1 MAGPR
6 QARYRAVARQDGRVR
21 TVADAGVA
29 ISGFVDHH
37 THLLTEAAG
46 TPFPWQGT
54 TVRAF
59 HERVRRDGTTPMD
72 VPETPAGGSLEER
85 ARRLYQG
92 LGRAA
97 AGGLVEIT
105 EMGMRQW
112 WYLDALASLGDRPLP
127 ARVRIYL
134 ASGLA
139 ERSVPAELDAR
150 RSDCGPWVRLEGVKF
165 YADGWLVPRT
175 CAMCRNFDD
184 EDTAGILFQD
194 SSTLARRIEPFAA
207 KGWRIATHAIGDRAV
222 EAVLDAYDMTW
233 GGDRQAIAAAMPRIE
248 HGSVLP
254 EELAS
259 RVAAMGVAV
268 CIQPSFPVTD
278 AAQVPVALGAGRTDA
293 AYPWASLADSRAR
306 LLVGSDFPIE
316 VIEPLVSLARLVNG
330 RSDRM
335 GFASAG
341 TAPARS
347 RLPVR
352 LAVQLCTDQA
362 AGRTLLSADPVRVPA
377 AAIDQIEVC
386 GTEPGPFS

>member
-1 MAGPR
+1 V
-6 QARYRAVARQDGRVR
+6 RA
-21 TVADAGVA
+21 VADAGVA

-72 VPETPAGGSLEER
+72 VPEIPTGGSLKER

-97 AGGLVEIT
+97 ASGLVEVT
-105 EMGMRQW
+105 EMGMRHW
-112 WYLDALASLGDRPLP
+112 WYLDALASLRERPLP
-127 ARVRIYL
+127 ARVRVYL

-150 RSDCGPWVRLEGVKF
+150 RADCGSWVRLDGVKF
-165 YADGWLVPRT
+165 YADGWLMPRT

-184 EDTAGILFQD
+184 EDTDGILFQD
-194 SSTLARRIEPFAA
+194 SSRLARRIEPFAA
-207 KGWRIATHAIGDRAV
+207 KAWRIATHAIGDRAV

-233 GGDRQAIAAAMPRIE
+233 DGDRQAIAAAMPRIE

-254 EELAS
+254 EKLAS
-259 RVAAMGVAV
+259 RIAAMGVAV

-278 AAQVPVALGAGRTDA
+278 AAQVPAALGAGRTAA
-293 AYPWASLADSRAR
+293 AYPWAMLADSGAR
-306 LLVGSDFPIE
+306 LLAVSDFPNE

-330 RSDRM
+330 RSDRT

-352 LAVQLCTDQA
+352 LAVQLCTDPA
-362 AGRTLLSADPVRVPA
+362 AGQTFLSADPMRVPA
-377 AAIDQIEVC
+377 ADLDQIAAC
-386 GTEPGPFS
+386 GTEPAPFS